1 MEVMIQV
8 TSDDDMRVG
17 HYRPINQHHVLLV
30 RSRTF
35 QIVGHRDIVETSHC
49 DVKIPIYLRIL
60 KQWRIQDSPDGRAKL
75 LLLLSGK
82 FF

>member
-8 TSDDDMRVG
+8 TSNDDMWVG

-35 QIVGHRDIVETSHC
+35 QIMGHRGIVEI
-49 DVKIPIYLRIL
+49 KPL
-60 KQWRIQDSPDGRAKL
+60 
-75 LLLLSGK
+75 
-82 FF
+82 